1 MKSKYAK
8 EYSNLKKKEYYS
20 LKSDE
25 MSFRVHD
32 PSILESDAN
41 YGLKMKTELADWL
54 QVKLCDIWTIPWPGK
69 YYF

>member
-8 EYSNLKKKEYYS
+8 EYLNLKKNGHQS

-32 PSILESDAN
+32 PSILKSDVN
-41 YGLKMKTELADWL
+41 YG
-54 QVKLCDIWTIPWPGK
+54 
-69 YYF
+69 